1 MLAGAQYIATWVLH
15 SQGAVT
21 LLFLA
26 LVGPALI
33 ATPAWTTLSRRTGKE
48 KSFVYASLLFIVAA
62 ASIVLL
68 IWMPGAWIY
77 APVALVGV
85 AYAGMQ
91 TLPMAM
97 LPDVVSNDERQHGT
111 GRAGTFSGVWTAG
124 ETIGLAFGPVFLTVI
139 LAISGY
145 ASRVAGDT
153 SVMQTDAA
161 ITGIVL
167 SFSAVPAILMALS
180 LVPLGR
186 YRLRRAD
193 IETAP

>member
-1 MLAGAQYIATWVLH
+1 
-15 SQGAVT
+15 
-21 LLFLA
+21 
-26 LVGPALI
+26 
-33 ATPAWTTLSRRTGKE
+33 
-48 KSFVYASLLFIVAA
+48 
-62 ASIVLL
+62 
-68 IWMPGAWIY
+68 
-77 APVALVGV
+77 
-85 AYAGMQ
+85 
-91 TLPMAM
+91 M
-97 LPDVVSNDERQHGT
+97 LPDVVSHDEREHGT